1 MKPMPY
7 FTPEEL
13 NPSEATLRLL
23 KQLARTYRVAK
34 TQHHHIAY
42 SLN

>member
-1 MKPMPY
+1 MPY

-13 NPSEATLRLL
+13 NPSEVTLRLL

-34 TQHHHIAY
+34 TQQPHIAY
-42 SLN
+42 CLN